1 MPLVLSTPE
10 QNLALMKVAA
20 AAALACGGVAAL
32 VHALR
37 LEANGAQGKKQG
49 SGAAGASAAG
59 GATSPPSLSLAAARE
74 YRAGSHPDTTPR
86 ATPGKRGKDEP
97 QQLVYK
103 HAAVDDL
110 HGTSETTCLVFV
122 GMPGRGKTAIA
133 KRTAQY
139 LSFFH
144 GIACQVFSVADRRR
158 AAMGYMPED
167 YYGDENEEG
176 FHLRARYGTHSHT
189 HTHSEEEE
197 EEEEPPRPNLARFKC
212 HAVLSVSV
220 STHACVVVFFARRF
234 VL

>member
-1 MPLVLSTPE
+1 MALVLSTPE
-10 QNLALMKVAA
+10 QKLALLKVTA

-37 LEANGAQGKKQG
+37 LEAGAKGKKG
-49 SGAAGASAAG
+49 SASAGAGAT
-59 GATSPPSLSLAAARE
+59 GATSPLSLSLAAARE
-74 YRAGSHPDTTPR
+74 YRASSHPDPR
-86 ATPGKRGKDEP
+86 SFNDRGKDEP

-158 AAMGYMPED
+158 AALGYMSED

-176 FHLRARYGTHSHT
+176 SQLRAR
-189 HTHSEEEE
+189 
-197 EEEEPPRPNLARFKC
+197 
-212 HAVLSVSV
+212 
-220 STHACVVVFFARRF
+220 
-234 VL
+234 